1 MGAINRHEASEP
13 NVSAVSST
21 DNNRLTQTRV
31 QRALAAVLA
40 AGFGL
45 AFLFVSF
52 PEIDLWISKAFF
64 IEPTIFA
71 LTHSEER
78 LAIIGYLRQ
87 AGFAITRITMIG
99 LFVLIVV
106 TYFFRRSRFWLN
118 RKKLLY
124 VFFCFALAPGLFVSV
139 ILKENWGRARP
150 AHISDFGGKMEYTP
164 PMMRT
169 NQCTGNC
176 SFPSGEASF
185 AFCFLAFAMI
195 SRRRPLLIKLALGYG
210 VFFAVLRVGE
220 GGHFTSDVVFSAL
233 ISLITCLTLYRFMF
247 EGAYGYGQISTW
259 VMKRTPTKL
268 RSLMTDRLSDSD
280 VAEEDAEK
288 NKQHICTT
296 HRETNMGADTS
307 HTHRYGK
314 TGADDPI
321 SAPKGGK

>member
-1 MGAINRHEASEP
+1 M
-13 NVSAVSST
+13 SAVSST
-21 DNNRLTQTRV
+21 DNNCLTQTRV
-31 QRALAAVLA
+31 QRVLSAVLA

-52 PEIDLWISKAFF
+52 PEIDLWISEAFF

-87 AGFAITRITMIG
+87 TGFAITRITMIG
-99 LFVLIVV
+99 LFVLIVSA
-106 TYFFRRSRFWLN
+106 YLFRRSRLWQH

-139 ILKENWGRARP
+139 VLKENWGRARP
-150 AHISDFGGKMEYTP
+150 AHIAEFGGKMEYTP
-164 PMMRT
+164 PMMRA
-169 NQCTGNC
+169 NQCAGNC

-195 SRRRPLLIKLALGYG
+195 AGRRPLLIKLALGYG
-210 VFFAVLRVGE
+210 VFFAVLRVAE

-247 EGAYGYGQISTW
+247 ENAYRYAQISTW
-259 VMKRTPTKL
+259 ALNRTPTKL
-268 RSLMTDRLSDSD
+268 KSIITDRVSASDS
-280 VAEEDAEK
+280 A
-288 NKQHICTT
+288 
-296 HRETNMGADTS
+296 RENEQDS
-307 HTHRYGK
+307 
-314 TGADDPI
+314 
-321 SAPKGGK
+321 

>member
-1 MGAINRHEASEP
+1 M
-13 NVSAVSST
+13 SAVSST

-52 PEIDLWISKAFF
+52 PEIDLWISKVFF

-106 TYFFRRSRFWLN
+106 AYFFRRSRFWLN

-150 AHISDFGGKMEYTP
+150 AHIADFGGKMEYTP

-185 AFCFLAFAMI
+185 AFCFLAFGMI

-247 EGAYGYGQISTW
+247 EGAYGYAQISTW
-259 VMKRTPTKL
+259 AMKRTPTKL
-268 RSLMTDRLSDSD
+268 RSLMKDRLSDSD

-296 HRETNMGADTS
+296 HREINMGADTS
-307 HTHRYGK
+307 HTHRHGK

>member
-1 MGAINRHEASEP
+1 M
-13 NVSAVSST
+13 SAASST
-21 DNNRLTQTRV
+21 DNNCLTQTRV
-31 QRALAAVLA
+31 QRALSAVLA

-52 PEIDLWISKAFF
+52 PEIDLWISKVFF

-71 LTHSEER
+71 LTYSDER
-78 LAIIGYLRQ
+78 LPIIGYLRQ

-99 LFVLIVV
+99 LFVLIIFA
-106 TYFFRRSRFWLN
+106 YFFRRSRFWQN

-150 AHISDFGGKMEYTP
+150 AHIAEFGGKMEYTP

-247 EGAYGYGQISTW
+247 EGAYRYAQISTW
-259 VMKRTPTKL
+259 AMNRTPTKL
-268 RSLMTDRLSDSD
+268 RSLITDRLSASD
-280 VAEEDAEK
+280 IAEEDAEK
-288 NKQHICTT
+288 NKQHSRTI
-296 HRETNMGADTS
+296 HGKTNMGADTS
-307 HTHRYGK
+307 RTHRYGE
-314 TGADDPI
+314 TGANDPV